1 MYWIISFLLRFGNSL
16 DEALDLGSAVDELTS
31 GEVSDE
37 EIAQAIMQSMDLP
50 AVPAAVPKGLPPS
63 GMPPAAVPKGLPP
76 AGMPPAGLPP
86 ASTKAVPTLPVPAPA
101 PALPPSPAP
110 AVQQGP
116 PLPPGGLPAGWTME
130 QWQHY
135 GHEWL
140 KRQG

>member
-1 MYWIISFLLRFGNSL
+1 MGT
-16 DEALDLGSAVDELTS
+16 AVNELTS

-37 EIAQAIMQSMDLP
+37 EIAKAIMQSMDLP
-50 AVPAAVPKGLPPS
+50 SMPAAG
-63 GMPPAAVPKGLPP
+63 PKGLPP
-76 AGMPPAGLPP
+76 AGMPPAALPKGMPP
-86 ASTKAVPTLPVPAPA
+86 AGMPPSPVKSV
-101 PALPPSPAP
+101 PALPGPQPAP
-110 AVQQGP
+110 AVVPAPVIQHGP